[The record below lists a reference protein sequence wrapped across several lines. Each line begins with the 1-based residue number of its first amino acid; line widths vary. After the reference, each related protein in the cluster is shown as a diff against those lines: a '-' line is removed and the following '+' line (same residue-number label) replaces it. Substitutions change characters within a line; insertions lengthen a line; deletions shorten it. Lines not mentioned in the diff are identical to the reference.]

1 MRIGNKSLNIVK
13 SIVSIV
19 TILLISLVISSH
31 FSLVLQAK
39 EGGEGG
45 NGDAVVAAKPQ
56 GDQGDSATTPSQGGL
71 KSSPTVV
78 TPPNNLTLM
87 SAGCYYVS
95 KISHEG
101 AGGKLFFVSP
111 LANSDI
117 LIASDYNKLA
127 KNSPVLL
134 GNFKTGDK
142 LIFKINPFYSKSP
155 KEIVSTDSKRV
166 KQTTMGSN
174 NYQLAFEDAIDNDF
188 NDIVLKVYKEKCQDE
203 EIVPPVIPPV
213 DPTPVP
219 LPNGDQGVSAT
230 TPPTTPT
237 PPTTTPVLPE
247 PVGPVTPPTPAP
259 TPNGGQGPSATVPGT
274 PPTST
279 PSTVNPPL
287 IPTNTN
293 PTNPN
298 GANGTASV
306 PLQPT
311 QTLIAKNVTP
321 APMAN
326 GGQGPSATVAN
337 NASSTTNGG

>member
-56 GDQGDSATTPSQGGL
+56 GDQGVSATTPSQGGL
-71 KSSPTVV
+71 KSSPTAV

-87 SAGCYYVS
+87 LAGCYYVS

-142 LIFKINPFYSKSP
+142 LIFKINPFYS
-155 KEIVSTDSKRV
+155 
-166 KQTTMGSN
+166 
-174 NYQLAFEDAIDNDF
+174 L
-188 NDIVLKVYKEKCQDE
+188 
-203 EIVPPVIPPV
+203 
-213 DPTPVP
+213 
-219 LPNGDQGVSAT
+219 
-230 TPPTTPT
+230 
-237 PPTTTPVLPE
+237 
-247 PVGPVTPPTPAP
+247 
-259 TPNGGQGPSATVPGT
+259 
-274 PPTST
+274 
-279 PSTVNPPL
+279 
-287 IPTNTN
+287 
-293 PTNPN
+293 
-298 GANGTASV
+298 
-306 PLQPT
+306 
-311 QTLIAKNVTP
+311 
-321 APMAN
+321 
-326 GGQGPSATVAN
+326 
-337 NASSTTNGG
+337 